1 MLNFIHYGGKK
12 MKALSGNQTP
22 LKLYHLSQCQ
32 TDNNSEADFVELTN
46 LAAEICQTPIAE
58 LRLFN
63 SKKLLLKSKLGLSA
77 NEAQLCEDFCNFT
90 ACHTDLVVIPD
101 TLADRRFAQHQA
113 VQLNPKIRFYAAVP
127 LMTTQ
132 GAILGTLSVMDYV
145 PRKISWEVYRAFQAL
160 GRQVVSKLDLRNQ
173 LCVQGHQLT
182 KVKSMPSQA
191 PWDVAK
197 IWESITDAVITLDN
211 QWQITYLNT
220 RFEQIFLYAK
230 EELLGKNFCSEFSG
244 IGDSNLF
251 TECQRVFSQNTTAH
265 FEEFYLP
272 LGIWLEVR
280 ACPYE
285 DGLII
290 YLRDVTAR
298 KQAEAMLM
306 ERSRL
311 SAFSAEIGITLGQG
325 GNLPHTLNRCTQIMV
340 DYLDAATAC
349 IWTVNPGTENLQLQA
364 VALAM
369 NCAFPQGEKKCFTGK
384 KEEVQACN
392 WLHPDS
398 SIVDFITKNYQPYLN
413 NQIQTQDLLSVKSWL
428 QKIGGCSCSLLKA
441 FAAYPLIVEGRLVG
455 IMALFSRQTVSEE
468 ANSMLEWMANAIAVA
483 IDRNWARSEL
493 LSRRESLLFRLASQI
508 RNSLDLDTILG
519 IAVNEIRSLLQIDR
533 CHFLWCWPHP
543 DHPSLTVTHEACHPD
558 LTSSL
563 GDYPS
568 EKVTNLAKKI
578 LNLETI
584 WVDNINNANNLDD
597 QTRLLLNSFGITSQL
612 LIPLQTHSGQ
622 LGAVV
627 CSHCSGSRP
636 WSNSEVELLK
646 AVVDQLAI
654 AIDQAELFAQTRAAA
669 FAAQSQA
676 QQLSHALQN
685 LKQTEAQLVHTEK
698 MSSLGQMVAGIA
710 HEINNP
716 VNFIYGNLDHAN
728 GYIADLLGLLNLYQQ
743 YYPNPVGEIT
753 EEAEKIDLEFL
764 KEDLPKLL
772 ASMQVG
778 TERIRQIV
786 LSLRNFSRL
795 DEAEKKPVNIHE
807 GIDNTLLILQSRLKG
822 GQGKPE
828 IQIIKEYG
836 TLPLIEC
843 YAGQLNQVFMNIIS
857 NGIDALENVP
867 EPRKITIRTSVIKN
881 HPDSHSL
888 AGESTLKNTEYE
900 SEINDKFQM
909 VVVSIADN
917 GLGMTEEV
925 RKRLFDPFFTTK
937 PVGKGTGLGLSIS
950 YQIVAEKHGGKLRCN
965 SAPGKGAEFVLEIP
979 VFIGE

>member
-1 MLNFIHYGGKK
+1 
-12 MKALSGNQTP
+12 MKALSGSQTA
-22 LKLYHLSQCQ
+22 LKYHLTLNHCE
-32 TDNNSEADFVELTN
+32 TDNNSEANFDDLTS
-46 LAAEICQTPIAE
+46 LAADICQTPIAVIW
-58 LRLFN
+58 LLKG
-63 SKKLLLKSKLGLSA
+63 KKLLLKSTFGLST
-77 NEAQLCEDFCNFT
+77 NEAEQCEEFCTFT
-90 ACHTDLVVIPD
+90 TCQTDLLVISD
-101 TLADRRFAQHQA
+101 TLVDRRFARERA
-113 VQLNPKIRFYAAVP
+113 VQLSPQIRFYAAVP
-127 LMTTQ
+127 LVTTQ
-132 GAILGTLSVMDYV
+132 GIILGTLCVMDYV
-145 PRKISWEVYRAFQAL
+145 PREISRQVYRAFQAL
-160 GRQVVSKLDLRNQ
+160 GRQVVSILELRNQ
-173 LCVQGHQLT
+173 LCVQGNQLI

-191 PWDVAK
+191 PWDVLK
-197 IWESITDAVITLDN
+197 IFESITDAIIALDR
-211 QWQITYLNT
+211 QWQITYLNS
-220 RFEQIFLYAK
+220 RAEQIFLYSK
-230 EELLGKNFCSEFSG
+230 EELLGKIFWREIPG
-244 IGDSNLF
+244 LEDSNLL
-251 TECQRVFSQNTTAH
+251 TECQRVVAQKTTAH

-280 ACPYE
+280 VCPYE

-311 SAFSAEIGITLGQG
+311 SIFSAQIGISLGQG
-325 GNLPHTLNRCTQIMV
+325 GNLLDILNRCTQIMV
-340 DYLDAATAC
+340 DHLDAASAC
-349 IWTVNPGTENLQLQA
+349 IWTVNPGAENLQLQA
-364 VALAM
+364 VAFAA
-369 NCAFPQGEKKCFTGK
+369 NCAFSQSNKQCFT
-384 KEEVQACN
+384 EEREELQACN
-392 WLHPDS
+392 WLHPDT
-398 SIVDFITKNYQPYLN
+398 SIIDCITQTHQPYLN
-413 NQIQTQDLLSVKSWL
+413 NKIQTKDPLGVRLWL
-428 QKIGGCSCSLLKA
+428 QKMGTCSCSLLKA
-441 FAAYPLIVEGRLVG
+441 FAAYPLIVEDRLVG
-455 IMALFSRQTVSEE
+455 VMAFSNRQTISEE
-468 ANSMLEWMANAIAVA
+468 TNTMLEWMANAIAIA
-483 IDRNWARSEL
+483 IDRTWARSEL

-508 RNSLDLDTILG
+508 RKSLDLDTILG
-519 IAVNEIRSLLQIDR
+519 IAVHEIRSLLQIDR

-543 DHPSLTVTHEACHPD
+543 EKPSLTVTHEACHPD
-558 LTSSL
+558 LPSSL

-568 EKVTNLAKKI
+568 EKITSLAKKI
-578 LNLETI
+578 LNLEAI
-584 WVDNINNANNLDD
+584 RIDNINKETNLDE
-597 QTRLLLNSFGITSQL
+597 QTRSLLNSFGITSQL

-627 CSHCSGSRP
+627 CSHCSGARP

-728 GYIADLLGLLNLYQQ
+728 GYIADLLGLLRLYQQ
-743 YYPNPVGEIT
+743 YYPNPVPEIT
-753 EEAEKIDLEFL
+753 EEAENIDLEFL

-828 IQIIKEYG
+828 IQVIKEYG
-836 TLPLIEC
+836 ELPLIEC

-857 NGIDALENVP
+857 NAIDALENVP
-867 EPRKITIRTSVIKN
+867 ETRKITIRTSVVKN
-881 HPDSHSL
+881 HSESQLL
-888 AGESTLKNTEYE
+888 AEENALSDGNYLPEVNNFHL
-900 SEINDKFQM
+900 
-909 VVVSIADN
+909 VVVSISDN
-917 GLGMTEEV
+917 GLGMSEEV

-950 YQIVAEKHGGKLRCN
+950 YQIVAEKHGGQLRCN

>member
-1 MLNFIHYGGKK
+1 
-12 MKALSGNQTP
+12 MKALSGNRTAQ
-22 LKLYHLSQCQ
+22 KLYNLSHLQYE
-32 TDNNSEADFVELTN
+32 TDNNSEADFDELTS
-46 LAAEICQTPIAE
+46 LAAYICQTPIAVI
-58 LRLFN
+58 RLLKG
-63 SKKLLLKSKLGLSA
+63 KKLLLKSKLGLSTTQ
-77 NEAQLCEDFCNFT
+77 AQQCEDLCAFT
-90 ACHTDLVVIPD
+90 TCQTDLLVIPD
-101 TLADRRFAQHQA
+101 TLADRRFALHRA

-127 LMTTQ
+127 LVTTQ
-132 GAILGTLSVMDYV
+132 GVILGTLSVMDYV
-145 PRKISWEVYRAFQAL
+145 PREISRQVYRAFQAL
-160 GRQVVSKLDLRNQ
+160 GRQVVSKLELRNQ
-173 LCVQGHQLT
+173 LCLQGHQLI
-182 KVKSMPSQA
+182 KVKSMPSKA

-197 IWESITDAVITLDN
+197 IFESITDAVIALDR
-211 QWQITYLNT
+211 QWQITYLNS
-220 RFEQIFLYAK
+220 RAK
-230 EELLGKNFCSEFSG
+230 QMFPHAQEELVGKNFWREFSG
-244 IGDSNLF
+244 VEDSNLF
-251 TECQRVFSQNTTAH
+251 TECQRVLAQNVTAH

-280 ACPYE
+280 ACPND

-311 SAFSAEIGITLGQG
+311 SVFSAEIGITLGQG
-325 GNLPHTLNRCTQIMV
+325 GNLTEILNRCTQIMV
-340 DYLDAATAC
+340 NHLDAASAC
-349 IWTVNPGTENLQLQA
+349 IWTVNPGAENLQLQA
-364 VALAM
+364 VAFAA
-369 NCAFPQGEKKCFTGK
+369 NCAFPQSGKQCFTG
-384 KEEVQACN
+384 EREDLTACN

-398 SIVDFITKNYQPYLN
+398 SIVDFILQSHQPYLN
-413 NQIQTQDLLSVKSWL
+413 NKIQTQDSLGVKSWL
-428 QKIGGCSCSLLKA
+428 QKIGSCSCALLKA
-441 FAAYPLIVEGRLVG
+441 FAAYPLIVEDRLVG
-455 IMALFSRQTVSEE
+455 VMGLSSRQSFSEE
-468 ANSMLEWMANAIAVA
+468 AHSMLEWMANAIAVA
-483 IDRNWARSEL
+483 IDRTWARSEL
-493 LSRRESLLFRLASQI
+493 LSRRETLLFRLASQI

-543 DHPSLTVTHEACHPD
+543 ENPSLTVTHEACHPD
-558 LTSSL
+558 LPSSL
-563 GDYPS
+563 GDYSS
-568 EKVTNLAKKI
+568 ERVTNLARKI

-584 WVDNINNANNLDD
+584 WIDNINNVNNLDD
-597 QTRLLLNSFGITSQL
+597 QTRSLLNSFGITSQL

-627 CSHCSGSRP
+627 CSHCSGARP

-743 YYPNPVGEIT
+743 YYPNPVSEIT
-753 EEAEKIDLEFL
+753 EEAENIDLEFL

-828 IQIIKEYG
+828 IQILKEYG
-836 TLPLIEC
+836 NLPSIEC

-857 NGIDALENVP
+857 NAIDALENVP

-881 HPDSHSL
+881 NSERYCL
-888 AGESTLKNTEYE
+888 AGENGLQSSDYLPEF
-900 SEINDKFQM
+900 DDRFHL
-909 VVVSIADN
+909 VVVSITDN
-917 GLGMTEEV
+917 GPGMTEEV

-950 YQIVAEKHGGKLRCN
+950 YQIVAEKHGGQLRCN

>member
-1 MLNFIHYGGKK
+1 
-12 MKALSGNQTP
+12 MKALSGSQTA
-22 LKLYHLSQCQ
+22 LKLYYLSQCQ
-32 TDNNSEADFVELTN
+32 TDSNSEADFDD
-46 LAAEICQTPIAE
+46 LASLGAYICQTPIAVI
-58 LRLFN
+58 RLLKG
-63 SKKLLLKSKLGLSA
+63 KKLLLKSKFGLST
-77 NEAQLCEDFCNFT
+77 NEAQQCEDFCTFAT
-90 ACHTDLVVIPD
+90 SQADLVVIQD
-101 TLADRRFAQHQA
+101 TLTDRRFALHRA

-132 GAILGTLSVMDYV
+132 GVILGTLSVMDYV
-145 PRKISWEVYRAFQAL
+145 PREISWQVYQAFQAL
-160 GRQVVSKLDLRNQ
+160 GRQVIGKLELRNQ
-173 LCVQGHQLT
+173 LCLQGHQLI

-197 IWESITDAVITLDN
+197 IFESITDAVIALDN
-211 QWQITYLNT
+211 QWQITHLNS
-220 RFEQIFLYAK
+220 RAKQIFFNTQ
-230 EELLGKNFCSEFSG
+230 EELVGKNFWHEFPG
-244 IGDSNLF
+244 VGDSNLF
-251 TECQRVFSQNTTAH
+251 TECQRVVSQNVTAH

-280 ACPYE
+280 ACPYD
-285 DGLII
+285 DGLVI

-298 KQAEAMLM
+298 KQAEGMLL

-325 GNLPHTLNRCTQIMV
+325 GNLPDILNRCTQIMV
-340 DYLDAATAC
+340 SHLDAASAY
-349 IWTVNPGTENLQLQA
+349 IWTVNPAGENLQLQA
-364 VALAM
+364 VAFAV
-369 NCAFPQGEKKCFTGK
+369 NCAFPQSKNQCFTG
-384 KEEVQACN
+384 ERAEITACN

-398 SIVDFITKNYQPYLN
+398 SIVDFITQSHQPYLN
-413 NQIQTQDLLSVKSWL
+413 NQIQTQDSLEIKSWL
-428 QKIGGCSCSLLKA
+428 QKIGSCSCSLLKA
-441 FAAYPLIVEGRLVG
+441 FAAYPLIVEDRLVG
-455 IMALFSRQTVSEE
+455 VMALSSRQTFSEE
-468 ANSMLEWMANAIAVA
+468 AYSMLEWMANAIAVA
-483 IDRNWARSEL
+483 IDRTWARSEL

-543 DHPSLTVTHEACHPD
+543 EKPSLTVTHEACHPD
-558 LTSSL
+558 LPSSL

-578 LNLETI
+578 LNLEAI
-584 WVDNINNANNLDD
+584 RVDNINNETNLDE
-597 QTRLLLNSFGITSQL
+597 QTRSLLNSFGITSQL

-636 WSNSEVELLK
+636 WTNSEVELLK

-728 GYIADLLGLLNLYQQ
+728 GYIADLLGLLHLYQQ
-743 YYPNPVGEIT
+743 YYPTPAPEII

-807 GIDNTLLILQSRLKG
+807 GIDNTLLILHSRLKG

-836 TLPLIEC
+836 NLPAIEC

-857 NGIDALENVP
+857 NAIDALENVA
-867 EPRKITIRTSVIKN
+867 EPRKITIRTSVVKN
-881 HPDSHSL
+881 RSESYLL
-888 AGESTLKNTEYE
+888 AGENQLQS
-900 SEINDKFQM
+900 NDYLPEFNDNLHI
-909 VVVSIADN
+909 VVVSISDN
-917 GLGMTEEV
+917 GLGMSEEV

-950 YQIVAEKHGGKLRCN
+950 YQIVAEKHGGQLRCN

-979 VFIGE
+979 VYIGE

>member
-1 MLNFIHYGGKK
+1 
-12 MKALSGNQTP
+12 MKALSGSQTA
-22 LKLYHLSQCQ
+22 LQLYELSQCQ
-32 TDNNSEADFVELTN
+32 TDKNSEADFDDLTS
-46 LAAEICQTPIAE
+46 LAAYICQTPIAVI
-58 LRLFN
+58 RLLKG
-63 SKKLLLKSKLGLSA
+63 KKLLLKSKLGLST
-77 NEAQLCEDFCNFT
+77 NEAQQCEDFCTFT
-90 ACHTDLVVIPD
+90 TSQTDLVVILD
-101 TLADRRFAQHQA
+101 TLAEQKFALHRA

-132 GAILGTLSVMDYV
+132 GIILGTLCVMDYV
-145 PRKISWEVYRAFQAL
+145 PREISGQVYRALQAL
-160 GRQVVSKLDLRNQ
+160 SRQVASKLE
-173 LCVQGHQLT
+173 LCLQGHQLI

-191 PWDVAK
+191 PWDTTK
-197 IWESITDAVITLDN
+197 IFESITDAVIALDDH
-211 QWQITYLNT
+211 WQITYLNS
-220 RFEQIFLYAK
+220 RAEQIFLQSK
-230 EELLGKNFCSEFSG
+230 GELSGKNFWQEFSG
-244 IGDSNLF
+244 GEFSNLF
-251 TECQRVFSQNTTAH
+251 TECQRVMSQNVTAH

-280 ACPYE
+280 ACPY
-285 DGLII
+285 DNGLII

-325 GNLPHTLNRCTQIMV
+325 GNLSDILNRCTQIMV
-340 DYLDAATAC
+340 DHLDTASAC
-349 IWTVNPGTENLQLQA
+349 IWTANPGGGNLQLQA
-364 VALAM
+364 IAFTV
-369 NCAFPQGEKKCFTGK
+369 NCAFPMSEKKCFAGER
-384 KEEVQACN
+384 EELTACN

-398 SIVDFITKNYQPYLN
+398 SIVDFITQTHQPYLN
-413 NQIQTQDLLSVKSWL
+413 NKIQTQDPLSIKLWL
-428 QKIGGCSCSLLKA
+428 QKIGTCSCSLLKA
-441 FAAYPLIVEGRLVG
+441 FAAYPLIVEERLVG
-455 IMALFSRQTVSEE
+455 VMALSSRQTFSEE
-468 ANSMLEWMANAIAVA
+468 AHSMLEWMANAIAVA
-483 IDRNWARSEL
+483 IDRTWARSEL

-533 CHFLWCWPHP
+533 CYFLWCWPHP
-543 DHPSLTVTHEACHPD
+543 DKPSLTVTHEACHPD
-558 LTSSL
+558 LSSSL

-578 LNLETI
+578 LNLEAI
-584 WVDNINNANNLDD
+584 RVDNINNETNLDD
-597 QTRLLLNSFGITSQL
+597 QTRSLLNTFGITSQL

-627 CSHCSGSRP
+627 CSHCSGTRP

-728 GYIADLLGLLNLYQQ
+728 GYIADLLGLLHLYQQ
-743 YYPNPVGEIT
+743 YYPNPTPEIT

-807 GIDNTLLILQSRLKG
+807 GIDNTILILQSRLKG
-822 GQGKPE
+822 GQGKSE

-836 TLPLIEC
+836 NLPAIEC

-857 NGIDALENVP
+857 NAIDALENVP
-867 EPRKITIRTSVIKN
+867 DPRRITIRTSLLKN
-881 HPDSHSL
+881 RCESPSL
-888 AGESTLKNTEYE
+888 ADEKALQSSAYLPEL
-900 SEINDKFQM
+900 NDNFHI
-909 VVVSIADN
+909 VSVSISDN
-917 GLGMTEEV
+917 GLGMNEEV

-950 YQIVAEKHGGKLRCN
+950 YQIVAEKHGGQLRCN

-979 VFIGE
+979 VYIGE